1 MNQKMVSNIQSD
13 GLVQTLDKALILLK
27 YISKANDPLP
37 LADLINETH
46 LNRTT
51 AWRLLLTLEYHGF
64 VERDQLT
71 KGYRLGYWA
80 TKLSLGTSRNDWL
93 VRQARPSLER
103 LAQETQETVMLSVP
117 YNYGVVAIDQI
128 DPPHHVRLVDYVHM
142 VLPLHCT
149 SNGKLMLASLS
160 ETELDNFLKHPMEK
174 RTAWTNTDPEKL
186 LAEIET
192 TRHRG
197 FATSYLEFDE
207 SENGL
212 SAPVY
217 DMHENMIA
225 FISLSGPSFRL
236 SRELIDS
243 YASLVIEMANEITKQ
258 IND

>member
-1 MNQKMVSNIQSD
+1 MVNKIEIDQKAD

-27 YISKANDPLP
+27 YIAKANDPVSLT
-37 LADLINETH
+37 DIINETH

-51 AWRLLLTLEYHGF
+51 AWRLLYTLEYHGF
-64 VERDQLT
+64 IEREQLT
-71 KGYRLGYWA
+71 KGYRLGFWA

-103 LAQETQETVMLSVP
+103 LAQVSQETVMLSVA

-128 DPPHHVRLVDYVHM
+128 DPPHHVRLVDYVNM

-149 SNGKLMLASLS
+149 SNGKLLLASLS
-160 ETELDNFLKHPMEK
+160 EIELNNFLKHPMEK
-174 RTAWTNTDPEKL
+174 RTAWTNSDPEILKL
-186 LAEIET
+186 EIEKIK
-192 TRHRG
+192 HRG

-212 SAPVY
+212 SAPVH
-217 DMHENMIA
+217 DVHGNTIA
-225 FISLSGPSFRL
+225 FVSLSGPSFRL
-236 SRELIDS
+236 PKDLIDS
-243 YASLVIEMANEITKQ
+243 FAPLVIEIANEITNK